1 MKTLILIRHA
11 KSSWDNAALS
21 DFERPLSDR
30 GYRDAPRM
38 AKRLREKNLAPNL
51 LLASPANRALT
62 TAKIIAEGIDY
73 PVEHIQTA
81 RSIYHAGED
90 ELLSIVQQLPDS
102 TDVVMLFGHNPGF
115 TDFAN
120 SLTNSRLDNIPTCG
134 IFSCRFDVGSWRNV
148 NWGKGMVLFFDF
160 PKNED

>member
-11 KSSWDNAALS
+11 KSSWDNTALS

-38 AKRLREKNLAPNL
+38 AKRLKEKDLAPNL

-73 PVEHIQTA
+73 PVENIQTN

-90 ELLSIVQQLPDS
+90 ELLSIVQHLPDS

-120 SLTNSRLDNIPTCG
+120 SLTNSRIDNIPTCG
-134 IFSCRFDVGSWRNV
+134 IFSCQFDADSWQDV
-148 NWGKGMVLFFDF
+148 NWGNGKVLFFDF
-160 PKNED
+160 PKKED